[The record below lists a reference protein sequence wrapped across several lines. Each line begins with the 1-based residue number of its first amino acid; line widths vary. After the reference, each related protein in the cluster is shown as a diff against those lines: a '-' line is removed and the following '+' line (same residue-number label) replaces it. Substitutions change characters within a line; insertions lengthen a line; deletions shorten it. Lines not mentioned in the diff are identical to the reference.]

1 MSILPISD
9 VTTRALQASLRGLDA
24 RNAAIADNVAN
35 VETPNYKAKIVDF
48 ESVLKSAIESGSP
61 ESASPSVA
69 ESAAPTRLNGNNVSL
84 DTEVVLQTETLLRTQ
99 LVVAALNNRY
109 SMLRTAISGQ

>member
-1 MSILPISD
+1 MILPISD
-9 VTTRALQASLRGLDA
+9 VSTRALQAALKGLDE
-24 RNAAIADNVAN
+24 RQRVIADNVAN
-35 VETPNYKAKIVDF
+35 VETPNYRAKLVDF
-48 ESVLKSAIESGSP
+48 ESVLQSAIESGSP

-84 DTEVVLQTETLLRTQ
+84 DTEMVLQTETLLRTQ

>member
-35 VETPNYKAKIVDF
+35 VETPNYRAKLVDF
-48 ESVLKSAIESGSP
+48 ESVLQSAIESGSP

-69 ESAAPTRLNGNNVSL
+69 ESAAPTRLNGNNVS
-84 DTEVVLQTETLLRTQ
+84 
-99 LVVAALNNRY
+99 
-109 SMLRTAISGQ
+109 